1 MTKTP
6 VVGPLG
12 VCRLAHEHGFHPVSE
27 ALRPFHDRW
36 IERTVFLCELV
47 ETFAEFHGKRV

>member
-1 MTKTP
+1 MTKTA

-12 VCRLAHEHGFHPVSE
+12 VRRLAHEHGFHPVSE